1 MSYLKASKLLYTY
14 REDKPNSTNL
24 TLILAKN
31 ININLIIIQLKY

>member
-1 MSYLKASKLLYTY
+1 MSYLKASKLLY